1 MCQNEEHMFAQYSS
15 KLAPKYFLIQKI
27 LPVVENW
34 EKKVFPTTFLF
45 FPCFK
50 EKVFVMSFFIKNLL
64 WKFGKYEK
72 SFRLYYV
79 G

>member
-1 MCQNEEHMFAQYSS
+1 MFAQYSS

-64 WKFGKYEK
+64 
-72 SFRLYYV
+72 
-79 G
+79 